1 MCLPGWVS
9 VAWGSSWAQKKYV
22 KSWEWTPAS
31 LGISR
36 THRWKLQ
43 HMEVAASTVC
53 SFSSENTATSPKHV
67 GAPGSNG
74 NSSSVGCSA
83 EAFLVGLLWSNH
95 LRTFGLGRW
104 RFLHGRL
111 NWAAGM
117 YCTVSTRWF
126 SASLI
131 WPVFDSDEDMKVTC
145 SSSIAYMSLHILG
158 STGRLCFWQQ
168 QPLQNATES
177 LIPSALISLGI
188 VCAAPTS
195 SRSCH

>member
-1 MCLPGWVS
+1 
-9 VAWGSSWAQKKYV
+9 
-22 KSWEWTPAS
+22 
-31 LGISR
+31 
-36 THRWKLQ
+36 
-43 HMEVAASTVC
+43 MEVAASTVC

-195 SRSCH
+195 SRSCYWLVWMQLSQLVPCSVWSMPPLGRSPPPLFGASTPAELQQPL